1 MEDQTS
7 LLLQRIAVLRH
18 YLKAENFVPESA
30 TLTGI
35 FLDLE
40 RALEHA
46 QQESAALTREKSTV
60 SHRAE
65 MLEQKAAT
73 LAQHNELLEKQKANL
88 ERQNKTLERHNTIL
102 LRQNSQLERHN
113 AAVYEK
119 NELLE
124 FERKRY
130 QDLFDYAPDAYVISD
145 NSGIILDANRTAAEM
160 LKVTQA
166 ELKGENLIN
175 FIATRDHKMVISLL
189 TRVRRIQ
196 DLELCIQPRGG
207 PVLDTSLTLSS
218 FYDETGHPVLL
229 RWLLR
234 DITER
239 RRAMAVLNA
248 SERRFRTIFNE
259 ANLGILLIDL
269 QGRLVRVN
277 RAFQDLVGYSEDELS
292 HHQINDL
299 TCPED
304 TPIDQVTLALRENR
318 EANLA
323 LEYRFRRRDGQY
335 VWTSFSLSTLRDET
349 SQPQFLIGM
358 VKDIS
363 LEKQAEVEL
372 AEMRRRLLESGE
384 VERLRLAQ
392 ELHDGPMQDLYGA
405 VFHLSGFGDNSM
417 DPALVNK
424 HKELQEMIKVVA
436 NTLRVI
442 VGELRPPTIGNL
454 GLERAIRSHAERI
467 ADLHPELDIK
477 LQLTRDEQNLPAHT
491 RLAFFRI
498 YQQCMANVLRHAQAS
513 QVLIAF
519 HLDNQEMVLDVW
531 DNGKGFTLPEKW
543 VNLLREGH
551 YGLAGIAERVEALGG
566 ELRIETKPGAGTLV
580 HVTAPR
586 EKDV

>member
-7 LLLQRIAVLRH
+7 LLLQRIAVLRRH
-18 YLKAENFVPESA
+18 LKEENFTPQVE
-30 TLTGI
+30 TLNGI
-35 FLDLE
+35 FGDLE
-40 RALEHA
+40 RALERA
-46 QQESAALTREKSTV
+46 LSESAALTREKSAVT
-60 SHRAE
+60 HRVE
-65 MLEQKAAT
+65 TLEQKTST
-73 LAQHNELLEKQKANL
+73 LLRRHETLEKQKENL

-119 NELLE
+119 NEDLE
-124 FERKRY
+124 RERKRY
-130 QDLFDYAPDAYVISD
+130 QDLFDYAPDAYLISD

-160 LKVTQA
+160 LKVTQV
-166 ELKGENLIN
+166 ELKGDNLLN
-175 FIATRDHKMVISLL
+175 FIAPRDHKIVMSLL

-196 DLELCIQPRGG
+196 DMELCIQPRDSN
-207 PVLDTSLTLSS
+207 PVDASLTLSS
-218 FYDETGHPVLL
+218 FYDETGHPVVL

-239 RRAMAVLNA
+239 RKAMAALNT

-269 QGRLVRVN
+269 QGRLIRVN
-277 RAFQDLVGYSEDELS
+277 RAFQDLVGYSEEELS
-292 HHQINDL
+292 YHQIHEL
-299 TCPED
+299 ACPDD

-318 EANLA
+318 EASLA

-335 VWTSFSLSTLRDET
+335 IWTSFALSTLRNET
-349 SQPQFLIGM
+349 SQPQYLIGM

-363 LEKQAEVEL
+363 QEKQAAIEL

-392 ELHDGPMQDLYGA
+392 ELHDGPMQDLYGT
-405 VFHLSGFGDNSM
+405 VFRLSGFGDGNA
-417 DPALVNK
+417 DPVMTNNL
-424 HKELQEMIKVVA
+424 KEIQEMIKIVA

-454 GLERAIRSHAERI
+454 GLERAIRSHAERL
-467 ADLHPELDIK
+467 AEQHPDLDVK
-477 LQLTRDEQNLPAHT
+477 LQLTRDEQTLPAHT

-519 HLDNQEMVLDVW
+519 HLDDHEVALDVW
-531 DNGKGFTLPEKW
+531 DNGSGFTLPEKW

-551 YGLAGIAERVEALGG
+551 FGLAGIAERVEALGG
-566 ELRIETKPGAGTLV
+566 VLKIETKPGAGTLV

-586 EKDV
+586 EKE